1 MTTNKSV
8 RCAVYTRKSSEEGP
22 EQSFNSLEAQR
33 DACRAYILSQKHE
46 GWIALSTKYDD
57 GGFSGGTMERPALKQ
72 LLDDILN
79 LKVDTVV
86 VYKVDRLTRSLMDFS
101 KIIEVFDSHGVSF
114 VSVTQQFNT
123 TTSMGR
129 LTLNVLLSFAQFER
143 EVTGERIRDKVAA
156 SKKKGMWMGGFV
168 PQGYDWVERRLVVN
182 PKEAKTVRRIFQEYM
197 RLGSV
202 SELRTFLECKHVH
215 SKIRRSATERASG
228 GKVYS
233 RGALHHLLKNRI
245 YIGEIVHRGKSYPGQ
260 HEAIVPQDL
269 WNEVAARLEKNNRAH
284 RKRKSHSTPSLLIG
298 KLFDS
303 NGTRFTPTHAVKN
316 AKRYRYYT
324 SQTVVRQAGMKPAIT
339 RFPAQELEQFVKSQ
353 IHLLLRAPDKCIL
366 GMDDCPAKDTARK
379 KVEELAREWPNLGV
393 SKQNEFV
400 RKILRRV
407 VVGEKTVWI
416 EIESIKLLATLLGED
431 LAASSFSRTRKTE
444 LLKLSSDFQVLR
456 RGSEIRVIVP
466 HASSEYGCKPAPS
479 LVNLVARARDWYE
492 QIVANKIGS
501 IDQLAQKTGLTRRYA
516 RRILQCATLS
526 PRIVEALLTGHHLPN
541 LTVNEI
547 LQPLPLDWR
556 EQEQRVLQIQ

>member
-1 MTTNKSV
+1 MMTNKQV
-8 RCAVYTRKSSEEGP
+8 RCAVYTRKSSEEGL

-46 GWIALSTKYDD
+46 GWTALSTKYDD

-79 LKVDTVV
+79 RKVDTVV

-156 SKKKGMWMGGFV
+156 SKKKGIWMGGFV
-168 PQGYDWVERRLVVN
+168 PQGYDWVDRRLVVN
-182 PKEAKTVRRIFQEYM
+182 PREADTVRRIFREYV
-197 RLGSV
+197 RLGYV
-202 SELRTFLECKHVH
+202 SELKTYLGRCHIH
-215 SKIRRSATERASG
+215 SKIRSSPTERTSG

-233 RGALHHLLKNRI
+233 RGALYHLLKNRI

-260 HEAIVPQDL
+260 HEAIVPQEL
-269 WNEVAARLEKNNRAH
+269 WNKVAARLDKNNRAH
-284 RKRKSHSTPSLLIG
+284 RKGKSRSTPSLLTG
-298 KLFDS
+298 KLFDI

-324 SQTVVRQAGMKPAIT
+324 SQTVVRQTGIKPAVT

-353 IHLLLRAPDKCIL
+353 IHLLLQSPDKCIS
-366 GMDDCPAKDTARK
+366 GMDDCPAKATARK
-379 KVEELAREWPNLGV
+379 RVEDLAGEWPNLGV
-393 SKQNEFV
+393 SKQNELV

-407 VVGEKTVWI
+407 TVGEKTVWI
-416 EIESIKLLATLLGED
+416 EVDGIKLLASLLGQD
-431 LAASSFSRTRKTE
+431 SAAFLSQGTCKTE
-444 LLKLSSDFQVLR
+444 LLKLSSDFQAFR

-466 HASSEYGCKPAPS
+466 DSGSEYGRIPVPS
-479 LVNLVARARDWYE
+479 LVNVVARARDWYE

-501 IDQLAQKTGLTRRYA
+501 IDQLAQKTGLTRRYV

-526 PRIVEALLTGHHLPN
+526 PRIAEALLAGHHRPD
-541 LTVNEI
+541 LTVNDI
-547 LQPLPLDWR
+547 LQPAPLDWR
-556 EQEQRVLQIQ
+556 EQKRQILKIG

>member
-1 MTTNKSV
+1 MITDKEV
-8 RCAVYTRKSSEEGP
+8 RCAVYTRKSSEEGL

-33 DACRAYILSQKHE
+33 DACRAYILSQKQE
-46 GWIALSTKYDD
+46 GWTALNTKYDD
-57 GGFSGGTMERPALKQ
+57 GGFSGGTIERPALKQ

-79 LKVDTVV
+79 RKVDTVV

-101 KIIEVFDSHGVSF
+101 KIIEVFDSHSVSF

-168 PQGYDWVERRLVVN
+168 PQGYDCVERRLVVN
-182 PKEAKTVRRIFQEYM
+182 PMEAKVVRRIFQGYV

-202 SELRTFLECKHVH
+202 SKLKTYLGRKLIH
-215 SKIRRSATERASG
+215 SKIRSSVTGQSSG
-228 GKVYS
+228 GKAYS
-233 RGALHHLLKNRI
+233 RGALHHLLNNRI

-260 HEAIVPQDL
+260 HEAIVPREL
-269 WNEVAARLEKNNRAH
+269 WNKVAARLEKNNQAH
-284 RKRKSHSTPSLLIG
+284 RMGKSHSMPSLLTG

-303 NGTRFTPTHAVKN
+303 NGARFTPTHAVKN

-324 SQTVVRQAGMKPAIT
+324 SQTVVQPTGIKPAIS

-353 IHLLLRAPDKCIL
+353 VHLLLRAPDKCIS
-366 GMDDCPAKDTARK
+366 GMHDCPAKAIARRR
-379 KVEELAREWPNLGV
+379 VEDLAKEWAKLDV

-400 RKILRRV
+400 RKILTRV
-407 VVGEKTVWI
+407 TVDEKTVWI
-416 EIESIKLLATLLGED
+416 EIDRPVLLATLLGQD
-431 LAASSFSRTRKTE
+431 SSAFLSSRTCKTE
-444 LLKLSSDFQVLR
+444 LLKLSGSFQAVR
-456 RGSEIRVIVP
+456 RGSEIRIISP
-466 HASSEYGCKPAPS
+466 HLGSPYERTPVPS
-479 LVNLVARARDWYE
+479 LVNVVARARDWYE

-501 IDQLAQKTGLTRRYA
+501 IDQLAQKAGLTRRYI

-526 PRIVEALLTGHHLPN
+526 PRIAEALLTGNHGPN
-541 LTVNEI
+541 LTVNDI
-547 LQPLPLDWR
+547 LQPATLDWR
-556 EQEQRVLQIQ
+556 EQEQRVLQIL